1 MLDKILYTFFGW
13 LDTFSEHLDKVF
25 FPKPKKRKK
34 ENVKIVNASVIVKKF
49 YIVIFTMANYVLVR
63 FANAR
68 S

>member
-1 MLDKILYTFFGW
+1 MIDKILYTFFGW

-25 FPKPKKRKK
+25 FPKPKKKKK

-49 YIVIFTMANYVLVR
+49 YIVIFTMVNYVLVR

>member
-1 MLDKILYTFFGW
+1 TKCFFQ
-13 LDTFSEHLDKVF
+13 SQ
-25 FPKPKKRKK
+25 KKEKK

-49 YIVIFTMANYVLVR
+49 YIVIFTMVNYVLVR